1 MWDALTTARGKP
13 GSPLKIL
20 LIGTLAP
27 ALTGWW
33 HDLIED
39 GSGGST
45 FVQALRGNPARWDQ
59 WPEIRRCNPLVSA
72 FADSRKVLLEERAQ
86 ARRDSRL
93 KARFFSYRL
102 NVPTA
107 DEATMLLSVDDF
119 NAACQR
125 EVPSPCGR
133 PIVGIDLGG
142 GRAWSAAVALWSSG
156 RCEAMAVAPG
166 VPSVEAQEKT
176 RPGATRNLPTANR
189 CRPAARRRGLA
200 GAAGAAATGRGAGR
214 MGCVGTISSVIG
226 SASPSCWTMQGGT
239 QVVPRVTR
247 WSEASEDIRAVRRLF
262 VDGPITPTKAS
273 RPLLIASL
281 AVAMVKNDDQGSTRL
296 IKQDPNNNTGRDDV
310 AAALTLAAGSLSRY
324 LAKPRGRGAYVGLIS

>member
-166 VPSVEAQEKT
+166 VPSVEAQEKRDRVPRGT
-176 RPGATRNLPTANR
+176 YRRLIDAGLLHVAEGLRVPPVPLLLDAVRAAWGASDHIICDRFRLAELLDH
-189 CRPAARRRGLA
+189 AR
-200 GAAGAAATGRGAGR
+200 
-214 MGCVGTISSVIG
+214 
-226 SASPSCWTMQGGT
+226 GT